1 MAYNFKVNLANRSNY
16 GKIRALSDIKFIVV
30 HYTGNDGDTDENNGN
45 YFKRNIVKASAHY
58 FVDDDSITQS
68 VPDDYVAYS
77 VGGSRYSNYK
87 TTGGASLYGKATNA
101 NTLNIE
107 LCDDVKNG
115 KVYPSAG
122 CIANAIELV
131 KAKMKQ
137 YNIPASNVIR
147 HFDVTGK
154 ACPAYWSGNAE
165 KNALWQTEFKNRLTG
180 TTVPT
185 TPTASATA
193 TATYS
198 KTQFIKDVQRC
209 IGAKVDG
216 VAGNETLSK
225 TITISAVKNRKHAV
239 VKCIQAYLNALG
251 YNCGTADG
259 IAGAKFSWA
268 VLQYQKANG
277 CVADGEVTA
286 KGKTWKK
293 LLGMI

>member
-1 MAYNFKVNLANRSNY
+1 MSYKFKTNLANRANY
-16 GKIRALSDIKFIVV
+16 GKARALSDIKFIVL
-30 HYTGNDGDTDENNGN
+30 HYTGNDGDTDENNGK
-45 YFKRNIVKASAHY
+45 YFKNNIVKASAHY

-87 TTGGASLYGKATNA
+87 STGGASFYGVATNS

-131 KAKMKQ
+131 KTKMKQ

-154 ACPAYWSGNAE
+154 SCPAYWSGNAE

-180 TTVPT
+180 ITKPMT
-185 TPTASATA
+185 SATPV
-193 TATYS
+193 TENYS
-198 KTQFIKDVQRC
+198 QIQFVKDVQRC
-209 IGAKVDG
+209 IDAKVDG
-216 VAGNETLSK
+216 MAGNETLSK
-225 TITISAVKNRKHAV
+225 TITVSALKNKKHPV
-239 VKCIQAYLNALG
+239 VKCVQKYLNSLG

-268 VLQYQKANG
+268 VLQFQKANG
-277 CVADGEVTA
+277 CVADGEITA